1 MRTLK
6 ILFLTLFLC
15 TLASA
20 RTVID
25 GYCNTGAQRVL
36 TQGVQSSTYV
46 QRSYPSCTVV
56 VYLAGTTTPAT
67 VFSTF
72 AGTPLAN
79 PFTAAPNGYWFF
91 WADEGQYDVSQSGAA
106 IGVPIVRHTAVG
118 AVGAGGLL
126 AANNLSDLNNV
137 ATARTNL
144 GLGGA
149 AVLNVG
155 TVTNTVAAGDDA
167 RFPTSGQKSALA
179 GSAGTPGTG
188 NKYITQADVSTTT
201 SANLIPRALGSG
213 LLDASWLN
221 YSGQLAT
228 GSQPGFLSA
237 ADWTT
242 FNGKAA
248 SGSYITSLTGDVT
261 ASGPGAA
268 AATIANNAVTIA
280 KFQQIATASLL
291 GRNTAGTGNTEVLST
306 IPTTVQLNITK
317 VGTLNAGSIP
327 YSLLTGTPSTV
338 NAQSDGVTKGVVTF
352 IPGDFTC
359 TLGQCLINYASGQV
373 ATSGQNGFLSSA
385 DWTTFNSKADSGI
398 FITQLH
404 GDGTAVGPGNVAF
417 TLVNIPTAVT
427 QAGYIAATAIAAPGT
442 PSSGVGRIYIDST
455 SKNYAMKNDAGLVNH
470 GMQTVAAV
478 TRQALASI
486 LDDGT
491 VTTMKLPAV
500 VGVTCT
506 GTASSS
512 ATLFVVQTTSAACT
526 NTTETIAAGAFV
538 LVQHAGSLTGLH
550 VLATAGFA
558 SGSGVV
564 TLRINGSD
572 STVTCTVG
580 VGTTCNDVT
589 HSAAVAV
596 GDRISI
602 KVVTVGSET
611 LANVLFNYEY

>member
-25 GYCNTGAQRVL
+25 GYCSQGAQRVV
-36 TQGVQSSTYV
+36 TQGIQSSNYM
-46 QRSYPSCTVV
+46 QRSYPSCTVA
-56 VYLAGTTTPAT
+56 VYLAGGTTPAT
-67 VFSTF
+67 IFSTF
-72 AGTPLAN
+72 GGVTLAN
-79 PFTAAPNGYWFF
+79 PFTASPNGYWFF
-91 WADEGQYDVSQSGAA
+91 WADEGQYDVSQTGAA
-106 IGVPIVRHTAVG
+106 IGVAIVRHVAVG

-155 TVTNTVAAGDDA
+155 TTSSTVAAGDDS

-179 GSAGTPGTG
+179 GSSGTPGSG
-188 NKYITQADVSTTT
+188 NLYITQADVSAT
-201 SANLIPRALGSG
+201 SSASKIPRLTAGGVLAAGM
-213 LLDASWLN
+213 LD
-221 YSGQLAT
+221 YTGQYAT
-228 GSQPGFLSA
+228 VSQPGFLSA
-237 ADWTT
+237 ADWAV
-242 FNGKAA
+242 FNAKQT
-248 SGSYITSLTGDVT
+248 SGSYISSLTGDVT

-268 AATIANNAVTIA
+268 AATIANNAVTLA

-291 GRNTAGTGNTEVLST
+291 GRNTAGPGNAEVLST

-338 NAQSDGVTKGVVTF
+338 NAESDGVTKGVVTF
-352 IPGDFTC
+352 IAGDFTC
-359 TLGQCLINYASGQV
+359 TSGQCLIDYASGQS
-373 ATSGQNGFLSSA
+373 ATASQNGFLSSA
-385 DWTTFNSKADSGI
+385 DWITFNSKADSGI

-417 TLVNIPTAVT
+417 TLVNIPTGVT
-427 QAGYIAATAIAAPGT
+427 QAGYTVITAIAAPGT
-442 PSSGVGRIYIDST
+442 PGSGLARFYVDST
-455 SKNYAMKNDAGLVNH
+455 SKNFAIKNDAGTINH
-470 GMQTVAAV
+470 GMQTVTASA
-478 TRQALASI
+478 RMAIASI

-491 VTTMKLPAV
+491 VTKMKLPSTVNA
-500 VGVTCT
+500 TCT
-506 GTASSS
+506 GVATSS
-512 ATLFVVQTTSAACT
+512 ATLIVVQSSGSACN
-526 NTTETIAAGAFV
+526 NTTETIAVGAFI
-538 LVQHAGSLTGLH
+538 LAQHDGSLTNLRVFG
-550 VLATAGFA
+550 TAGVGA
-558 SGSGVV
+558 GSGIV

-572 STVTCTVG
+572 TVVTCTVG
-580 VGTTCNDVT
+580 TGTSCNDVT
-589 HSAAVAV
+589 HAAAITA

-602 KVVTVGSET
+602 KVVTAGSEV
-611 LANVLFNYEY
+611 LANLLFAYEY